1 MEAAEDSV
9 EAEVDIKKMIFSLK
23 VSWNFF
29 QIVCN
34 YE

>member
-9 EAEVDIKKMIFSLK
+9 EAEVDIKKMILALK
-23 VSWNFF
+23 VSWKKI